1 MSVDQSLVRKV
12 ASAAAVLFLGTV
24 PPYALAQSVP
34 SGLLPAG
41 ANTTSPG
48 APFYIDPTGLNFSTS
63 PPTRD
68 PSNPNYPKATSI
80 ADGHLPPVPV
90 NGNFIIGP
98 SHPVATEVTGTQT
111 GTVYSFRMWSYNS
124 KIYPAGLVRVEP
136 SFDYINQY
144 GRTVPGDF
152 STMLVPNCFTAG
164 ANYCGEAA
172 IWTRVVQVY
181 VPRQARGQDPLPF
194 IVSGDGVPSSIPS
207 GLPTQAIEPILFP
220 ALDNL
225 IRERRIPP
233 MVAITVENG
242 GQDAQGSQ
250 RGFEYDSMN
259 GQYAEFIETEV
270 LPMAEKAAGIR
281 LTRDPAG
288 RIAMGYS
295 ASGEAAFTMAW
306 FHPELFGKVLS
317 YSPTFTNQQW
327 PHNPNLPG
335 GAWQYHSQYAGPPP
349 TQLLQTEGFNLPAP
363 AAANQST
370 GLPLVP
376 NSPRKPIRVWYEVG
390 DFDGWYP
397 NPMADGM
404 HDYVLACEN
413 MARALAGKGYEY
425 QFIFSRNAGH
435 VDFATIKQTL
445 PNAIEYLMQGYHR
458 DDN

>member
-1 MSVDQSLVRKV
+1 MSLDQSLARKV
-12 ASAAAVLFLGTV
+12 VSTAAVLFLGTV
-24 PPYALAQSVP
+24 PPYALAQNVP

-41 ANTTSPG
+41 ANTTNPS
-48 APFYIDPTGLNFSTS
+48 APFYIDPTGLNFSTN

-68 PSNPNYPKATSI
+68 PSNPNYPKATQI
-80 ADGHLPPVPV
+80 ADGRLPPVPV

-98 SHPVATEVTGTQT
+98 THPTAPEVTGTQT
-111 GTVYSFRMWSYNS
+111 GTVYTFRMWSYNS
-124 KIYPAGLVRVEP
+124 KIYPTSLVRVEP
-136 SFDYINQY
+136 SFDFINQY
-144 GRTVPGDF
+144 GRTAPGDF
-152 STMLVPNCFTAG
+152 STMLVPSCFTAG
-164 ANYCGEAA
+164 TSYCSEAG

-181 VPRQARGQDPLPF
+181 VPRDARGQRALPF
-194 IVSGDGVPSSIPS
+194 IVSGDGIPASAGVVP
-207 GLPTQAIEPILFP
+207 LFRIEPLLFP

-225 IRERRIPP
+225 IRERRVPP

-250 RGFEYDSMN
+250 RGFEYDSIN

-270 LPMAEKAAGIR
+270 LPQVEKIAGIR
-281 LTRDPAG
+281 LTHDPAG
-288 RIAMGYS
+288 RIAMGFS
-295 ASGEAAFTMAW
+295 ASAEAAFTMAW

-349 TQLLQTEGFNLPAP
+349 TQLLQTESFNVPTP
-363 AAANQST
+363 VAANQSA

-390 DFDGWYP
+390 DYDGWYP

-413 MARALAGKGYEY
+413 MAKALAAKGYEY
-425 QFIFSRNAGH
+425 QFIFAHNAGH
-435 VDFATIKQTL
+435 VDLATIKQTL
-445 PNAIEYLMQGYHR
+445 PNAIAYLMGGYQPNG
-458 DDN
+458 D

>member
-1 MSVDQSLVRKV
+1 MRVSQSLARKAV
-12 ASAAAVLFLGTV
+12 NTAAVLSFGTV
-24 PPYALAQSVP
+24 PLHAFAQTVP
-34 SGLLPAG
+34 AGLLPAG
-41 ANTTSPG
+41 ANTTNSN
-48 APFYIDPTGLNFSTS
+48 APFYIDLTGLNFSTN

-68 PSNPNYPKATSI
+68 PLNPNYPKATEI
-80 ADGHLPPVPV
+80 VDAHLPPVGA

-98 SHPVATEVTGTQT
+98 THPVAPEVTSTPT

-124 KIYPAGLVRVEP
+124 KIYPTSLVRLEP
-136 SFDYINQY
+136 SFDYINTY
-144 GRTVPGDF
+144 GQTAPGDF
-152 STMLVPNCFTAG
+152 STMLVPSCFAPGASYCSEAG
-164 ANYCGEAA
+164 

-181 VPRQARGQDPLPF
+181 VPREARGQEHLPF
-194 IVSGDGVPSSIPS
+194 IVSGDGTPGSTASN
-207 GLPTQAIEPILFP
+207 LPTQPIEPVLFP

-242 GQDAQGSQ
+242 GQDAQGSE
-250 RGFEYDSMN
+250 RGFEYDSVN

-270 LPMAEKAAGIR
+270 LPQVEKVAGIR
-281 LTRDPAG
+281 LTHDPAG
-288 RIAMGYS
+288 RIALGFS

-327 PHNPNLPG
+327 PHNLNLPG
-335 GAWQYHSQYAGPPP
+335 GSWQYHSQYAGPPSK
-349 TQLLQTEGFNLPAP
+349 LLMQTEGLNFPTP
-363 AAANQST
+363 AAANEPT

-376 NSPRKPIRVWYEVG
+376 NSPRKPIRVWYEIG
-390 DFDGWYP
+390 DHDGWYP

-413 MARALAGKGYEY
+413 MAEALAPKGYEY
-425 QFIFSRNAGH
+425 QFIFSHNAGH

-445 PNAIEYLMQGYHR
+445 PNAITYLMGGYQPSG
-458 DDN
+458 N